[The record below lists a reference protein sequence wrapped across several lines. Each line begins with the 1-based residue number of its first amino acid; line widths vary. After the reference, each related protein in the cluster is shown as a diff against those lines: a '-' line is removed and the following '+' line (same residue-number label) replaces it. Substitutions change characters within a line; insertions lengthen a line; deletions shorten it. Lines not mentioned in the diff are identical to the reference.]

1 MAAKSCLALQVP
13 TLMVCRP
20 CAALQLELLL
30 SMLLLLPLLA
40 LLLLLLLLAPRCTA
54 NRRFCTMS
62 AK

>member
-30 SMLLLLPLLA
+30 SMLLLLPLA